1 MHDQDMS
8 KAARLQKIVHLLYRN
23 PRGLTTHELSKHCQ
37 VTVRTVQRD
46 LNDLEAAG
54 RRVVRGGSWYDRPK
68 RCTSSFRLSFH
79 PHQKVFNTGFRVVR
93 LLDPGTLAMSER

>member
-1 MHDQDMS
+1 MHDQEMS

-46 LNDLEAAG
+46 LHDLEAAG
-54 RRVVRGGSWYDRPK
+54 IPLWVDDLEGRHGITR
-68 RCTSSFRLSFH
+68 
-79 PHQKVFNTGFRVVR
+79 
-93 LLDPGTLAMSER
+93 